1 MTRRSLGYRAPL
13 LWVLLPLMAGL
24 VAGKLQWLPLSPVWW
39 AAAGVVF
46 IGVALG
52 WRRAWISGLL
62 LGVFLSGA
70 ALYELRRDRLPDWD
84 ALPPR
89 EVRAMLEIDRV
100 FPPKPG
106 MNTVGGLG
114 RLVSTETHLAELAGQ
129 SVYFSISMKGDAAAP
144 IPTARLRVIGVLQTL
159 ERNPAGGTFEDYLA
173 AQGVNFKLTRT
184 RILEEVKPA
193 GAYARFCDATLRRF
207 NAILGRG
214 ISAHPQET
222 AVLRAMLTGQQQE
235 LDAGQK
241 DVFRESGT
249 MHLFSISGLHV
260 AVIAGVIIGV
270 LQVMRLPAVLRVV
283 AGGVLLWLYVDV
295 TGGAPSAVRAF
306 LMVMFLHAS
315 HVLRL
320 PGNPFS
326 ALVAS
331 AVCVLVVQPMQAFT
345 ASFQLSY
352 GIVAALLLLGLPL
365 ADHWMERGALFEQ
378 LPKVSWRWYHHTTD
392 WLWRQLLGALAIGLA
407 TTVVGAI
414 SGVVIFKLLTPVALA
429 ANLALIPLGSLV
441 IVSGFLALLAG
452 LVGLGGLAVLL
463 NHASVVLLLVIEKG
477 VRFFV
482 GLPGAYRAAEFTPE
496 WFGYAAFAGLLG
508 VILFGYA
515 NSWERKRGGFW
526 VPFAYT
532 LLVLIAGMRFIVP
545 PA

>member
-1 MTRRSLGYRAPL
+1 
-13 LWVLLPLMAGL
+13 
-24 VAGKLQWLPLSPVWW
+24 
-39 AAAGVVF
+39 
-46 IGVALG
+46 
-52 WRRAWISGLL
+52 
-62 LGVFLSGA
+62 
-70 ALYELRRDRLPDWD
+70 
-84 ALPPR
+84 
-89 EVRAMLEIDRV
+89 
-100 FPPKPG
+100 
-106 MNTVGGLG
+106 
-114 RLVSTETHLAELAGQ
+114 
-129 SVYFSISMKGDAAAP
+129 
-144 IPTARLRVIGVLQTL
+144 
-159 ERNPAGGTFEDYLA
+159 
-173 AQGVNFKLTRT
+173 
-184 RILEEVKPA
+184 
-193 GAYARFCDATLRRF
+193 
-207 NAILGRG
+207 
-214 ISAHPQET
+214 
-222 AVLRAMLTGQQQE
+222 
-235 LDAGQK
+235 
-241 DVFRESGT
+241 
-249 MHLFSISGLHV
+249 
-260 AVIAGVIIGV
+260 
-270 LQVMRLPAVLRVV
+270 
-283 AGGVLLWLYVDV
+283 
-295 TGGAPSAVRAF
+295 
-306 LMVMFLHAS
+306 
-315 HVLRL
+315 
-320 PGNPFS
+320 
-326 ALVAS
+326 
-331 AVCVLVVQPMQAFT
+331 
-345 ASFQLSY
+345 
-352 GIVAALLLLGLPL
+352 
-365 ADHWMERGALFEQ
+365 MERGALFEQ